1 MNLQKGLMGDSPHGL
16 IIDPSKGRISNPSKG
31 LNGDLPKRSS

>member
-1 MNLQKGLMGDSPHGL
+1 MTLQKGLIGDSPQGL